1 MRLINSTLFLMIAYL
16 ASAQN
21 GHFAGKIIDSDTKQ
35 ALIGANISLGSTG
48 TVSDQDGNFN
58 IELPL
63 GVYEAYFSYVGFKT
77 KSQLI
82 TLTAESK
89 ADFVIELY
97 PESAVLGTTTIT
109 SGRFEKKLGEE
120 TVSLEVLKPN
130 LIESSNKFKLDEALQ
145 KVPGVT
151 VIDGQANIR
160 GGSGFSYGAGSRVML
175 LMDDIPILA
184 ADAGFPYWNDIPV
197 ENVGQV
203 EVVKGASSALYGS
216 AALNGVIN
224 FRTAY
229 ATSDPETRIST
240 FVSTVG
246 NPRDPRFKW
255 WSSSPITAGASVV
268 HRQKIDKLDLTASAY
283 YLNENTHNQDT
294 YNHFGRF
301 NVKLRYHLSDRLM
314 IGIGTNINRGNNDS
328 FFYWKSDTEAYS
340 GTPSTYSKTQLT
352 RFTIDPF
359 VSFFDKKGNR
369 HKVLSRFLNIDNQ
382 VSNNRSNTSSQYYL
396 EYQFQRE
403 FKKTGLIL
411 TAGGVLIGASVTA
424 PLYGDT
430 TFTSRNRAL
439 YLDLEKKV
447 GDRLILSGGFR
458 YESNLI
464 NNPGFKYPGGSVTA
478 SKEQQAKPVFRFGAN
493 YRIAEFTHV
502 RATWGQGYR
511 FPTIAEKYIYT
522 VVGGFPVSPNPALTS
537 ETGWSSEIGI
547 KQGFKLGAFSGF
559 LDLAAFRMHYK
570 NMMEF
575 NFANLTT
582 GFRSIN
588 ISGVQISGVEL
599 SATGQAKIF
608 GCPTTFLGG
617 YLLLDPKFLDFDTT
631 PIQAGETPNPGQIN
645 AVGSSSSN
653 NVLKYRSKRSYKL
666 DVETAI
672 KRFSIGAATNYASN
686 IEAIDR
692 TLEFFVPG
700 LQKWRQANNKG
711 YTVYDVRFAY
721 RPTSQIKI
729 SFLINNLGN
738 RIYSL
743 RPGLLQPPR
752 NFALRVDWK
761 F

>member
-1 MRLINSTLFLMIAYL
+1 MIFATLSGQTAHLT
-16 ASAQN
+16 
-21 GHFAGKIIDSDTKQ
+21 GKIIHHDTREP
-35 ALIGANISLGSTG
+35 LIGANISLGSTG
-48 TVSDQDGNFN
+48 AVTDIQGNFN
-58 IELPL
+58 LDL
-63 GVYEAYFSYVGFKT
+63 AAGVYEAFFSYVGFKT
-77 KSQLI
+77 KSKLVNISGTETTQL
-82 TLTAESK
+82 
-89 ADFVIELY
+89 DIELY
-97 PESAVLGTTTIT
+97 PESAVLGTTTVT
-109 SGRFEKKLGEE
+109 SGRFEKNLGEE

-229 ATSDPETRIST
+229 ATGDPETRISS
-240 FVSTVG
+240 FVSVVG
-246 NPRDPRFKW
+246 NPRDARFKW
-255 WSSSPITAGASVV
+255 WSSPPVTVGASVV
-268 HRQKIDKLDLTASAY
+268 HRQKINKLDLTTSAY
-283 YLNENTHNQDT
+283 YLNENTHNQNA
-294 YNHFGRF
+294 YNHFGRY
-301 NVKLRYHLSDRLM
+301 NLKLRYHINDRM
-314 IGIGTNINRGNNDS
+314 IIGIGTNINQGKNNS
-328 FFYWKSDTEAYS
+328 FFYWKSDAEAYN
-340 GTPSTYSKTQLT
+340 GTLSTYSETKLT
-352 RFTIDPF
+352 RFTIDPY
-359 VSFFDKKGNR
+359 VSYFDKKGNR
-369 HKVLSRFLNIDNQ
+369 HKILSRFLNIDNE
-382 VSNNRSNTSSQYYL
+382 VSNNRSNNSGQYYL

-403 FKKTGLIL
+403 FKKTGVVL
-411 TAGGVLIGASVTA
+411 TAGGVLIGARVTA

-430 TFTSRNRAL
+430 TFVSRNRAL

-447 GDRLILSGGFR
+447 GDKLILSGGFR

-464 NNPGFKYPGGSVTA
+464 NNPGFKYPGGVVTP
-478 SKEQQAKPVFRFGAN
+478 SKERQAKPVFRFGAN
-493 YRIAEFTHV
+493 YRLAEFTHI

-547 KQGFKLGAFSGF
+547 KQGFKLGELSGF
-559 LDLAAFRMHYK
+559 IDLSAFRMHYK
-570 NMMEF
+570 DMMEF

-588 ISGVQISGVEL
+588 ISGVQISGAEL

-617 YLLLDPKFLDFDTT
+617 YLWLDPKFLDFDTA
-631 PIQAGETPNPGQIN
+631 PLQAGEKPNPGQIN

-653 NVLKYRSKRSYKL
+653 NILKYRSKNSYKM

-672 KRFSIGAATNYASN
+672 HRFSIGASTNHASN

-711 YTVYDVRFAY
+711 YTVYDVRVAY
-721 RPTSQIKI
+721 RPNSQVRI

-738 RIYSL
+738 KIYSL